1 MAPGKSSPLRRTTNQ
16 GNGHSLLNG
25 SYHERRRQQQEPS
38 VVYGLPEY
46 LYEAYSRLEYP
57 DEYYYELP
65 LLIDG
70 ESGREITHERL
81 HICVTVLADNL
92 VTRFGVTVGESIV
105 ILAVPNI
112 DVPIVAIAAWV
123 GRVGVAVLPHNI
135 SANDLRHILSQQ
147 HMARVYFVSRELLPL
162 LQRLLVDLTQHV
174 VDSGPHQIVILDSDQ
189 NAVINET
196 SSSDTIWNIQDLYY
210 PNPGHIPIG
219 RPHLSYQE
227 AQDYTSVIYYNHGED
242 ALGQPTITPTALSH
256 DNLITLYN
264 NMLRRSLSLP
274 NTAPNSAH
282 PVAADFSR
290 PQTPVAQRDDDLT
303 TDGTRS
309 ATGIAFSVLRM
320 HQAYRLHR
328 PIFDMFCRGARYLVA
343 HSFDPFGFTKLVDS
357 YAIRYAELT
366 FDEISLLIEYLQR
379 FNTERPIFSTE
390 EAVDML
396 SPLRIIYTESE
407 RAESELA
414 SVLFRLLPNVII
426 VCTRFGSY
434 IERPTGSR

>member
-1 MAPGKSSPLRRTTNQ
+1 MAPGRSSPLRRTTNQ
-16 GNGHSLLNG
+16 SNGHSLLNG
-25 SYHERRRQQQEPS
+25 DYHERRWRQREPS
-38 VVYGLPEY
+38 IVHGLPEY
-46 LYEAYSRLEYP
+46 LYQAYSQLEYP
-57 DEYYYELP
+57 EEYYHELP
-65 LLIDG
+65 LLIDA
-70 ESGREITHERL
+70 ESGREITHETL
-81 HICVTVLADNL
+81 HMCVTVLADNL
-92 VTRFGVTVGESIV
+92 VTRFGVAVGESIA

-123 GRVGVAVLPHNI
+123 GRVGIAVLPHNI
-135 SANDLRHILSQQ
+135 PTNELRHILSQQ

-162 LQRLLVDLTQHV
+162 LQQLLVDLTQHV
-174 VDSGPHQIVILDSDQ
+174 VDSEPHHIVVLDSDQ

-196 SSSDTIWNIQDLYY
+196 SSGDTIWNIHDLYH
-210 PNPGHIPIG
+210 PHPGHIPLE

-227 AQDYTSVIYYNHGED
+227 AQEYTSVIYYNHGED

-264 NMLRRSLSLP
+264 NMLRRSQSLP
-274 NTAPNSAH
+274 NTSPHSAH
-282 PVAADFSR
+282 SVAELGR
-290 PQTPVAQRDDDLT
+290 PQTPIAQRDDDLAT
-303 TDGTRS
+303 GGTRR

-343 HSFDPFGFTKLVDS
+343 HSFDPFRFTKLVDS
-357 YAIRYAELT
+357 YVIHYAELT
-366 FDEISLLIEYLQR
+366 FDEISLLIGYLHGL
-379 FNTERPIFSTE
+379 NAERPVFSTG

-426 VCTRFGSY
+426 ACTRFGSY
-434 IERPTGSR
+434 IEQPSGSR